1 MLQKS
6 SLTTTLRR
14 IGEELQKP
22 RAVGTSCKAEQ
33 LEMRPF
39 FQSSDLHIRLLS
51 SLIILQTISQGP
63 ITCNICMYTHAIA
76 LLREYNSDKCIL
88 TKI

>member
-51 SLIILQTISQGP
+51 ALIILQTISQGP
-63 ITCNICMYTHAIA
+63 ILLVTYVCIHMLLLCLENI
-76 LLREYNSDKCIL
+76 IL
-88 TKI
+88 TNVF